1 MLQQSAR
8 FWNLH
13 LIFFSQEEG
22 TNLSAI
28 IGRNFLCV
36 ERKPN
41 HQTIFFEK
49 KKLKMGKYHVFFNAN
64 HTLAYL
70 VCHTICENCIIMR

>member
-1 MLQQSAR
+1 MDYNREEGPFLLQQSAR

-41 HQTIFFEK
+41 QTFF
-49 KKLKMGKYHVFFNAN
+49 
-64 HTLAYL
+64 
-70 VCHTICENCIIMR
+70 